1 MNQGRACADVH
12 LLKYKAFIFFYSLAS
27 HIFAAAVT
35 GVQILKLQKGQARGG
50 SSNYF
55 SAANKTICSAW
66 SHNRQSHEILPL
78 SSTTLQRTKER
89 KM

>member
-1 MNQGRACADVH
+1 MNQGRACTDVH

-27 HIFAAAVT
+27 HIFAVAVT
-35 GVQILKLQKGQARGG
+35 GVQILNLQKGQARGG
-50 SSNYF
+50 
-55 SAANKTICSAW
+55 AANKTICSAW

-78 SSTTLQRTKER
+78 SSALQRTKER